1 MDDKSAPTNTN
12 TVKSLSVEGIHSVEG
27 IPSSAASVSAAE
39 EDQLSRRPTSFTVKT
54 LSVEGS
60 SKAAASVSTA
70 EEDQLLKD
78 GAGKI
83 EVAEGKADELL
94 GIATLQSWESD
105 QLPVLAASR
114 RDPLGGGVGGNQS
127 AIGFGCTIICGN
139 GPAATPSRD
148 SVGGGVG
155 GQRTANGPGC
165 DGKASGHSRSW

>member
-60 SKAAASVSTA
+60 SKAAASVSAA

-83 EVAEGKADELL
+83 EVAEGKVDELL
-94 GIATLQSWESD
+94 GIATMQSWESD

-127 AIGFGCTIICGN
+127 VIGFWLHHHLRQRSCRYPLERLTRWWSR
-139 GPAATPSRD
+139 GPTNSQRSRL
-148 SVGGGVG
+148 
-155 GQRTANGPGC
+155 
-165 DGKASGHSRSW
+165 